1 MSLTLVV
8 ARAANGCIGKDGKL
22 PWHIPEDLKH
32 FRECTMG
39 KTVLMGRKTWESLP
53 PKYKPLPGRK
63 NVVLSR
69 GTNLQTPGAAVF
81 HDLKDALAAS
91 KNESVCVIGG
101 AELFRLCL
109 PRANAIELTQ
119 IHTDYEGDTFFP
131 EPDAK
136 EWRIIKRED
145 HPNLSFLTYERI

>member
-32 FRECTMG
+32 FRECTIG

-53 PKYKPLPGRK
+53 SKYKPLPGRK
-63 NVVLSR
+63 NIVLSR
-69 GTNLQTPGAAVF
+69 DTNLQAPGAVVF
-81 HDLKDALAAS
+81 HNIKDALAAS
-91 KNESVCVIGG
+91 KTESICVIGG
-101 AELFRLCL
+101 AELFRICFPL
-109 PRANAIELTQ
+109 ANRIELTQ
-119 IHTDYEGDTFFP
+119 IHANYGGDTFFP

-136 EWRIIKRED
+136 EWRITKRED
-145 HPNLSFLTYERI
+145 RPNLSFLTYERI